1 MDMCIKKTL
10 LYRERNELLRVEY
23 LKELKSIPV
32 EDIVYIDES
41 GVDHNMI
48 SEHCWT
54 KKGTQVVGERNG
66 KARGRTSVVA
76 ALNVDNLNAPMTYQG
91 TMNTELFIHWI
102 QCLLI
107 PSLSKGQVVIMDN
120 ASIHKN
126 KRIREMIENA
136 GCKLLYLPTYSP
148 DLNPIE
154 NYWAVMKK
162 MIRKIRNQYEN
173 IGEAMDVVLQNNK
186 RYFNS

>member
-1 MDMCIKKTL
+1 MATSIKKTL
-10 LYRERNELLRVEY
+10 LYRERDESLRSKY
-23 LKELKSIPV
+23 LKKLESIPV
-32 EDIVYIDES
+32 ENIVYIDES

-48 SEHCWT
+48 LERCWM
-54 KKGTQVVGERNG
+54 KKGKEVIGERSG
-66 KARGRTSVVA
+66 KDRGRTSVIA

-91 TMNTELFIHWI
+91 TMNTKLFIHWL
-102 QCLLI
+102 QHFLI

-120 ASIHKN
+120 APIHKN
-126 KRIREMIENA
+126 NRIREIIENA

-173 IGEAMDVVLQNNK
+173 IWDAMDAVLQNKK
-186 RYFNS
+186 RYFYS